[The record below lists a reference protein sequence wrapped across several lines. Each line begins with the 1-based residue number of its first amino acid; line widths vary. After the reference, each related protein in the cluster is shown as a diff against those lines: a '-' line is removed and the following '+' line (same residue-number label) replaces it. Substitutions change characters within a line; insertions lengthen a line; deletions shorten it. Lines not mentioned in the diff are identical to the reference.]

1 MDGIPAPEQPPARA
15 WTRARREE
23 FVEVAVRHLET
34 PRPDGEDPEPLSI
47 RLVASLLGKSPS
59 APLFHFPDR
68 RTLLAAV
75 AAEGF
80 TRMADVLRPLAQR
93 CEGED
98 PPLRRVA
105 QAYVEW
111 AAAHPMLFVTMYER
125 SLAAGI
131 DAIQRVDEDYW
142 RRFDA
147 LSTNPAAEQLTTAA
161 GRRRRAFRDLYL
173 AKAAA
178 VQAFEEASRASV
190 WTGREAVHRAR
201 VAAALANGLAWEWV
215 TEGQVGQHEHARDI
229 LKTVS

>member
-1 MDGIPAPEQPPARA
+1 MDSTSDPARPSARA

-23 FVEVAVRHLET
+23 FISAAVGYLENL
-34 PRPDGEDPEPLSI
+34 PPDGEDPEPLSI

-80 TRMADVLRPLAQR
+80 TRLAAMLRPLAQR
-93 CEGED
+93 CEGAD

-105 QAYVEW
+105 QGYVEW
-111 AAAHPMLFVTMYER
+111 AAATPLLFVTMHER
-125 SLAAGI
+125 GLAAGI
-131 DAIQRVDEDYW
+131 AAIDEGNEDYW

-147 LSTNPAAEQLTTAA
+147 NSMNAIAEKLTTAA
-161 GRRRRAFRDLYL
+161 GRRRRAFRDLYV

-178 VQAFEEASRASV
+178 VQAFEDAARASG
-190 WTGREAVHRAR
+190 WPERDGRRRAR
-201 VAAALANGLAWEWV
+201 VALALASGLAWEGV
-215 TEGQVGQHEHARDI
+215 GAGQARLRAQLSDV
-229 LKTVS
+229 LGDLG